1 MKVKHNIKRIEY
13 LLSLYKMTTGELL
26 LQINMGLKKQIQA
39 NDLFGEEIE
48 INHLKRIDKVFNKGL
63 HYYLDENV
71 PVRSDEASIFFRKER
86 FISDLNLEARKVV
99 NRFEELKIS
108 LEAISKLV
116 DIRRERL
123 LPIFSTRDDPEDV
136 AHALSKQLYPAFE
149 PNKRNFLKALIE
161 RFAEYNI
168 LVFEFIETWN
178 KKVTANIDGFFLH
191 PNVIVLKREQN
202 AFSREIFTLIHELG
216 HYLLNI
222 EEVEQIDVLNMARKE
237 LSAVERWCNDFA
249 FCFLAGERLKEIAG
263 MGIVDDRNDYFF
275 DRVSRLSGDTHLSK
289 LAIYTRLL
297 FNGQISQANY
307 NQVRIGLEENFRLK
321 KEEKARQKEIDK
333 MLGVKSKGS
342 APKPIN
348 SPLLI
353 STVQIAYYE
362 GVLNESDV
370 CKTLNIS
377 PEKLEL
383 FIQ

>member
-216 HYLLNI
+216 HYLLNV

-263 MGIVDDRNDYFF
+263 MGIVDDNNDYFF

-307 NQVRIGLEENFRLK
+307 NLVRIGLEENFRLK

>member
-48 INHLKRIDKVFNKGL
+48 INHLKRIDKIFNKGL

-222 EEVEQIDVLNMARKE
+222 EEVEQIDILNMARRE

-263 MGIVDDRNDYFF
+263 MGIVDDNNDYFF

-307 NQVRIGLEENFRLK
+307 NLVRIGLEENFRLK

>member
-48 INHLKRIDKVFNKGL
+48 INHLKRIDKIFNKGL

-216 HYLLNI
+216 HYLLNV
-222 EEVEQIDVLNMARKE
+222 EEVEQIDVLNMARRE

-263 MGIVDDRNDYFF
+263 MGIVDDNNDYFF

-307 NQVRIGLEENFRLK
+307 NLVRIGLEENFRLK